1 MRMVSIV
8 WAVTRKCHARRP
20 KKLRC
25 SMTEASMFPALTA
38 YFENKIRYWRISPGR
53 NGTEAAAGA
62 AGAAG
67 ALARGL
73 GRLDCCAELHDE
85 HTRVATSSV
94 VAQAIQASFED

>member
-8 WAVTRKCHARRP
+8 WAATRKCHARCP

-25 SMTEASMFPALTA
+25 SMTEVSIFPAFTA
-38 YFENKIRYWRISPGR
+38 YFENKIRYWRISPGA
-53 NGTEAAAGA
+53 NGTGAAAGA
-62 AGAAG
+62 AGV
-67 ALARGL
+67 LARGL

-94 VAQAIQASFED
+94 AAQAIQTSFEDA